1 MSYPKSKK
9 TISHVRPVPAPKPL
23 TDEEKMERASAFLA
37 QKKEQYFQGC
47 LFSLLS
53 NPAIV
58 KDSLSMNSVVDTA
71 NGLADIVLEK
81 LYHLKNEE

>member
-1 MSYPKSKK
+1 MNKVKN
-9 TISHVRPVPAPKPL
+9 IHPAPQPL
-23 TDEEKMERASAFLA
+23 TKEEQAQRLSVFLA

-58 KDSLSMNSVVDTA
+58 KDSASLHGIVDTA
-71 NGLADIVLEK
+71 NGMAGIALKK
-81 LYHLKNEE
+81 LYPNLQNEHNNG

>member
-1 MSYPKSKK
+1 MNKVKK
-9 TISHVRPVPAPKPL
+9 LPTMAPRPL
-23 TDEEKMERASAFLA
+23 TEEEKVQRASAILA

-58 KDSLSMNSVVDTA
+58 KDSLSMHSIVDTA

>member
-1 MSYPKSKK
+1 MKNTKK
-9 TISHVRPVPAPKPL
+9 PVAAPRPL
-23 TDEEKMERASAFLA
+23 TKEEQAQRLSVFLS

-58 KDSLSMNSVVDTA
+58 KDSLSMNGIVDTA

-81 LYHLKNEE
+81 LYNLKNEE

>member
-1 MSYPKSKK
+1 MSYPKAKK

-23 TDEEKMERASAFLA
+23 TDEEKVQRASAFLA

-58 KDSLSMNSVVDTA
+58 KDSVSMEEIVDKA

>member
-1 MSYPKSKK
+1 MNKVKK
-9 TISHVRPVPAPKPL
+9 LPTVAPRPL
-23 TDEEKMERASAFLA
+23 TKEEKVQRASAILA

-58 KDSLSMNSVVDTA
+58 KDSLSMNSIIDTA